1 MSAFAASS
9 PVLPRLIGLVALVAG
24 IGVGLADWRGARNA
38 RAELRVCTGAAGDVR
53 KTLEGCPDV
62 VAAAIDDA
70 RRAAE
75 CDAAIA
81 RDDLY
86 AERASCSEAVKR
98 RGALLAGAR
107 AELENARQQL
117 AQAERRTTAAI
128 ARAEARATVQ
138 ARRDADAQSALSHAP
153 RGADGLLTCDAE
165 CLRRLSG
172 APREGR

>member
-1 MSAFAASS
+1 MIAKF
-9 PVLPRLIGLVALVAG
+9 PYRLVALGGLGLGLAVAG
-24 IGVGLADWRGARNA
+24 LDWRDARGART
-38 RAELRVCTGAAGDVR
+38 ELKVCTAAAGDAR
-53 KTLEGCPDV
+53 QSLEGCPDV
-62 VAAAIDDA
+62 LAAAIDDA
-70 RRAAE
+70 RRSAE

-81 RDDLY
+81 REDLY

-98 RGALLAGAR
+98 RGALLTGAR
-107 AELENARQQL
+107 ADLADAREQL

-138 ARRDADAQSALSHAP
+138 ARKDADAQSALVAAP

-172 APREGR
+172 AAAGQR